1 MGDLKRGAKT
11 LIRSPGHWLKNQFK
25 SMKEGS
31 RQIGEKLGYEQ
42 AGITPKS
49 DSTKQML
56 AAANAP
62 EPVMPIADDEELRRA
77 RRRRAGS
84 AQRSGRAS
92 TILSNNDDTLG

>member
-1 MGDLKRGAKT
+1 MGELKRGARK
-11 LIRSPGHWLKNQFK
+11 LLHSPGRWFKDQFD

-31 RQIGEKLGYEQ
+31 RQIGEKLGYEK

-49 DSTKQML
+49 DSTRQML
-56 AAANAP
+56 ASQQQ
-62 EPVMPIADDEELRRA
+62 PIIPLPDEEELQRN

-92 TILSNNDDTLG
+92 TILSNDDDTLG